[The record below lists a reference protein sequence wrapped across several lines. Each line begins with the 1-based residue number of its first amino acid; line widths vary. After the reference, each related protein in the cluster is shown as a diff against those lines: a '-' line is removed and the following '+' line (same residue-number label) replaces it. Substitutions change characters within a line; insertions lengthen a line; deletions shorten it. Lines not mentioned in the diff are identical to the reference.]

1 MNQIFV
7 NAKKVLV
14 LLAEMSDDMRSHII
28 HEVANSII
36 THQKD
41 LLDANSDDLSR
52 MDPESPIYDRLKLT
66 TKRLK
71 DIADSMHTVADMPS
85 PVRRVVQHK
94 VLPNGLDLLRQSV
107 PYGVIGVIYEARPN
121 VTFDVFSLCYK
132 SGNACILKGG
142 KDAQATNEAAVALI
156 QEVLHRYS
164 PTAYACQLMP
174 ATHEATAELLQA
186 RGYVDLCIPRGG
198 KKLIEFV
205 RDNAKVPCI
214 ETGAGVVHTFFDKSG
229 DTDMGAAIIN
239 NAKTRRPAVCNSLDT
254 LLIHELRLN
263 DLPKLCTPLTAHQVR
278 IYADEAALKA
288 LSGNYPAEL
297 LHEADDTTWDTEWMD
312 YAMGVRTVHG
322 MGEALQHIS
331 DHGSGHSECIIT
343 DDATRALQFQRLVDA
358 ACVYWNASTAF
369 TDGGQ
374 FGLGAEIGISTQKL
388 GPRGP
393 MGIESLVTTKWII
406 HGHGQI
412 RE

>member
-14 LLAEMSDDMRSHII
+14 LLAEMSDDMRSRII

-36 THQKD
+36 THQTD

-263 DLPKLCTPLTAHQVR
+263 YDV
-278 IYADEAALKA
+278 
-288 LSGNYPAEL
+288 
-297 LHEADDTTWDTEWMD
+297 
-312 YAMGVRTVHG
+312 
-322 MGEALQHIS
+322 
-331 DHGSGHSECIIT
+331 
-343 DDATRALQFQRLVDA
+343 
-358 ACVYWNASTAF
+358 
-369 TDGGQ
+369 
-374 FGLGAEIGISTQKL
+374 
-388 GPRGP
+388 
-393 MGIESLVTTKWII
+393 
-406 HGHGQI
+406 GHGVDGLCDGRPHRPRHGRSDTAYLRPRI
-412 RE
+412 RSQRVYHHRRRHPCASIPTARRCRLRLLECVHRLHRRRPVWSRCRDRHQHPEARSPWSYGH

>member
-14 LLAEMSDDMRSHII
+14 LLAEMSDDMRSRII

-36 THQKD
+36 THQTD

-263 DLPKLCTPLTAHQVR
+263 R
-278 IYADEAALKA
+278 Y
-288 LSGNYPAEL
+288 
-297 LHEADDTTWDTEWMD
+297 
-312 YAMGVRTVHG
+312 
-322 MGEALQHIS
+322 
-331 DHGSGHSECIIT
+331 
-343 DDATRALQFQRLVDA
+343 
-358 ACVYWNASTAF
+358 ASTPMRLPSRRSVETIPPNCSTKPMIRRGTRSGWTMRWASAPSTAWAKRYSISPT
-369 TDGGQ
+369 TDQ
-374 FGLGAEIGISTQKL
+374 
-388 GPRGP
+388 
-393 MGIESLVTTKWII
+393 VTASVSSPTTPPVRFNSN
-406 HGHGQI
+406 GS
-412 RE
+412 